1 MADTHS
7 KHDADAQ
14 DKQAA
19 KDELLAKGDEA
30 FDAEEFEK
38 ALDFYHRAT
47 VLDGQDVNAWNA
59 LGMTY
64 YNLDFPREAWRSYKL
79 ALHVDPDNLDSLWY
93 AAEFLFN
100 MEDYLLAKAFL
111 TRYIE
116 RETEPERLANAKS
129 LLEDVELGI
138 QKQQEEEPP
147 DKDEELEEEE
157 EDEQEQALKAAN
169 ITKLQKIPRGHNLIQ
184 MCNALEAPL
193 EVAARHHHMEDR
205 AVEGGPGI
213 DLAAP
218 HGRSYERTTGAFS
231 PVQKSPSL
239 GRGCRTVAGSCCV
252 RPA

>member
-147 DKDEELEEEE
+147 DKDEELAEEE
-157 EDEQEQALKAAN
+157 EDEKELPEGFEYEDDEEDEEYDDDEEYVEDDELLDDEDETFVATL
-169 ITKLQKIPRGHNLIQ
+169 TLQLEGTDARCQNCSTRIPLD
-184 MCNALEAPL
+184 APFCYHCL
-193 EVAARHHHMEDR
+193 
-205 AVEGGPGI
+205 
-213 DLAAP
+213 AP
-218 HGRSYERTTGAFS
+218 HFYEEA
-231 PVQKSPSL
+231 
-239 GRGCRTVAGSCCV
+239 
-252 RPA
+252 